1 MGSKLEMEKRRHP
14 GTREDMPSAHAA
26 FPYYALILCGRI
38 EGRSRM
44 VQLLLASGDYLVI
57 GAIILSVVYLS

>member
-1 MGSKLEMEKRRHP
+1 
-14 GTREDMPSAHAA
+14 
-26 FPYYALILCGRI
+26 
-38 EGRSRM
+38 M